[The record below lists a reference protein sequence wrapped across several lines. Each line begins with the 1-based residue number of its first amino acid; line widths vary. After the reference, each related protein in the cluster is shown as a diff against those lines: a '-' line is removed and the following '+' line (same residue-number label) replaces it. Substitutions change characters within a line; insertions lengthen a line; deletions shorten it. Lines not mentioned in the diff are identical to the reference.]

1 MATHK
6 KIKQQKILIV
16 EDEHPIAKT
25 LELKL
30 SNSGYLVH
38 WAENGKDALEL
49 LHKDSV
55 DLILLDL
62 VMPEMDGF
70 AMLLELKKQKKVP
83 PIIILTNLGQED
95 DAKKCMDL
103 GACEYFIKAETP
115 LVDIVDHVSRILS

>member
-1 MATHK
+1 MAAHK
-6 KIKQQKILIV
+6 KTRQKKVLIV

-30 SNSGYLVH
+30 SNSGYLTL
-38 WAENGKDALEL
+38 WAENGKTGLEALRNE
-49 LHKDSV
+49 SV

-70 AMLLELKKQKKVP
+70 SMLLELKKQKKVP
-83 PIIILTNLGQED
+83 PIIILTNLGQDD

-103 GACEYFIKAETP
+103 GAREYFIKAETP
-115 LVDIVDHVSRILS
+115 LVDIVDYISRVIL